1 MPRGGAPHGR
11 HGVRISMGNKS
22 YRIED
27 ASLEDLRSLLDEVE
41 DLTQG

>member
-1 MPRGGAPHGR
+1 
-11 HGVRISMGNKS
+11 MGNKS

-41 DLTQG
+41 DLDQG

>member
-1 MPRGGAPHGR
+1 VLLTDGMAA
-11 HGVRISMGNKS
+11 RISMGDKS

-41 DLTQG
+41 DLAQG

>member
-1 MPRGGAPHGR
+1 
-11 HGVRISMGNKS
+11 MGNKS